1 MATKHPPRLHYLA
14 KRGDKCLR
22 KPERKDQLGS
32 GHEKLRRETLEERS
46 KTLVLHHV
54 GNNPEAAFGVLEVLV
69 LNSRLDDVEGSRH
82 EERGASTGN
91 RSNKILRPRSGVVVA
106 ELVKVLLGSSR
117 PTEQLS
123 RR

>member
-1 MATKHPPRLHYLA
+1 VSTKHRPRLHYLA
-14 KRGDKCLR
+14 KRGDQRLR
-22 KPERKDQLGS
+22 KPEGKDQLGA
-32 GHEKLRRETLEERS
+32 GHKKLRRKTFEERS

-69 LNSRLDDVEGSRH
+69 LNSGLYDVEGSRD

-106 ELVKVLLGSSR
+106 ELVEVLLGCSR

-123 RR
+123 RC